1 MSKRFYLFYTKNL
14 LFLFYIITFTKHLH
28 QFIYYIHFFIKIIFL
43 HPFSIIS
50 HLTPTSFFFES
61 EYTPI
66 FILFS
71 LSLSPPLFLLFL
83 FFFFFFLRI
92 FFFPLLLLQFE
103 FYAFIMDDDFGLGLI
118 KVNDF
123 GWRKQSFGL
132 GFSSLA
138 SSSFFLSS
146 SPSFFNF
153 SLIIYMNLDLD
164 LEQFWWFC
172 GLSVMILGWVSQW
185 VLINFKLGFP
195 VGLSWFWVGFSNCSS
210 VDFGLIFCARLRC
223 LVVVLGLVVGWSFSS
238 SFFLFC
244 RAGLL

>member
-1 MSKRFYLFYTKNL
+1 MSKRFCLFYTKNL
-14 LFLFYIITFTKHLH
+14 LFLFYTITFTKHLH
-28 QFIYYIHFFIKIIFL
+28 QFIYYTHFFIKIIFL

-164 LEQFWWFC
+164 LEQF
-172 GLSVMILGWVSQW
+172 
-185 VLINFKLGFP
+185 
-195 VGLSWFWVGFSNCSS
+195 
-210 VDFGLIFCARLRC
+210 
-223 LVVVLGLVVGWSFSS
+223 
-238 SFFLFC
+238 
-244 RAGLL
+244 